1 MGLYMGKLIAKLFGQ
16 QEVRILM
23 LGLDCAGK
31 TTILYRLMT
40 SGLGEVRDGTACAHS
55 TSLGFNVETIEH
67 KNVKF
72 TSWDLGGRDKATP
85 LWRHYYQN
93 TDAIII
99 VLDSNDREWLP
110 EMRQEIGM
118 YLEEDELRD
127 CLFLILANKQDLPNA
142 LHPDVI
148 REKLEL
154 DTLLRGRHWHL
165 QPASAKEGHGMYEGL
180 DWLAAKLASKEA
192 YNYVTQSVVETKDD
206 AVTITKSNPIKS
218 VVRYFKSW
226 WGNMG
231 QATAT

>member
-23 LGLDCAGK
+23 LGLDAAGK
-31 TTILYRLMT
+31 TTTLYRLK
-40 SGLGEVRDGTACAHS
+40 LGEV
-55 TSLGFNVETIEH
+55 TSNLFHTGFNVETIEH

>member
-23 LGLDCAGK
+23 LGLDAAGK
-31 TTILYRLMT
+31 TTTLYRLK
-40 SGLGEVRDGTACAHS
+40 LGEVVT
-55 TSLGFNVETIEH
+55 TVPTIGFNVETIEH

-72 TSWDLGGRDKATP
+72 TSWDVGGRDKARP

-99 VLDSNDREWLP
+99 VLDSNDRERLP

-118 YLEEDELRD
+118 CLEEDELRN

-142 LHPDVI
+142 LPPDVI

-165 QPASAKEGHGMYEGL
+165 QPASATKEGHGLYEGL

-192 YNYVTQSVVETKDD
+192 HNYVTQSVVEAKDD
-206 AVTITKSNPIKS
+206 AVAITKSNPIKS

-226 WGNMG
+226 WGNVG